1 MDARDAGGEIGRP
14 GNCMEVP
21 GKEKESRICDYSVFM
36 TYLFMGV
43 GSGIEQFEQRP
54 LNWV

>member
-21 GKEKESRICDYSVFM
+21 GKEKESRRRRISNMATF
-36 TYLFMGV
+36 LG
-43 GSGIEQFEQRP
+43 QRMRC
-54 LNWV
+54 